1 MHGTIASNETYM
13 GKNKNDH
20 ILHIS
25 LDFKSIAS
33 KMFNMFLVEFRVAIR
48 PLPHVNTSIS

>member
-1 MHGTIASNETYM
+1 MHGTIASHETYM